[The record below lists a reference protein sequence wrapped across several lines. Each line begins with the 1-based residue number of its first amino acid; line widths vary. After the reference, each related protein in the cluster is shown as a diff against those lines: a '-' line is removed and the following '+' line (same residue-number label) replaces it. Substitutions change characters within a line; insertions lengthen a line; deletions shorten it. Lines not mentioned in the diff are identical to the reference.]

1 MSEQIES
8 LSVLAQTAADI
19 KDMFQNSRGWVAVR
33 DTIDE
38 MRREAFTEW
47 GNLKLDAKTED
58 IIAVRAKEKVLKEL
72 LERLEEAVK
81 KGDEARDSIAAA
93 EAYERGEA
101 RFRTA
106 QMTSTDEI
114 EALRKSLSAPSIWTR
129 FSEAITRR

>member
-8 LSVLAQTAADI
+8 LTVLAQIANDLRE
-19 KDMFQNSRGWVAVR
+19 MFQHSAGWKCVR

-72 LERLEEAVK
+72 LERLEETVK
-81 KGDEARDSIAAA
+81 KGDEARDALAGA
-93 EAYERGEA
+93 EVFERGES
-101 RFRTA
+101 RFRSE

-114 EALRKSLSAPSIWTR
+114 EALRQPLKTGWERLV
-129 FSEAITRR
+129 EAITPR